1 MNNHITI
8 TGEEFSVK
16 RYYED
21 SLKTGAE
28 VLTIGYSEQNRAINV
43 LKKGSGKIKVLFVAR
58 IHASEPATTDALLKF
73 FKENTFDDVEAYGI
87 FLANP
92 DGATLYEQLWLKKPE
107 PHWENAHVD
116 ARANSNQVDINRD
129 WLDLS
134 QKETRAIQ
142 KFLIELK
149 PHFVV
154 DHHEYYWSDKGY
166 PPKLPTDDENGFMA
180 TMTDAPFKWIDE
192 FVKSS
197 SEECMYYLLKHL
209 LKETDSIKLRHFV
222 GEPIGDYENPI
233 FLGIYLA
240 LRGFPKLLVETW
252 GVGCST
258 YRLEKRI
265 EFHKKA
271 MGYVVE
277 WLRQNKLKILSKQET
292 EETIQFNIKECDQN
306 RVKNFLDKLHLH
318 KIKYDLLNGE
328 NIIIFCSSLEVGFIK
343 TIYYLLI
350 EKE

>member
-1 MNNHITI
+1 MDNHII
-8 TGEEFSVK
+8 VTGKEFSLI

-21 SLKTGAE
+21 SLTTGAE
-28 VLTIGYSEQNRAINV
+28 ILTIGYSEQNRAINV

-73 FKENTFDDVEAYGI
+73 FEENTFDDVEAYGI

-92 DGATLYEQLWLKKPE
+92 DGAALYERLWLKKPE
-107 PHWENAHVD
+107 PHWKNAHVD
-116 ARANSNQVDINRD
+116 ARVNSNQVDINKD

-134 QKETRAIQ
+134 QKETQAIQ

-154 DHHEYYWSDKGY
+154 DHHEYYWSDEGY

-192 FVKSS
+192 FVKNS
-197 SEECMYYLLKHL
+197 SEECMYYLFKNLS
-209 LKETDSIKLRHFV
+209 KETDNIKLRHFI
-222 GEPIGDYENPI
+222 GEPIGNYENPI

-258 YRLEKRI
+258 YRLEKRV

-271 MGYVVE
+271 MDYVVE
-277 WLRQNKLKILSKQET
+277 WLKQNKSKILSKLET
-292 EETIQFNIKECDQN
+292 KKTIRFDIKNSDQN
-306 RVKNFLDKLHLH
+306 QVKNFLDKLHLH

-328 NIIIFCSSLEVGFIK
+328 NIIIFCSSLEVGFVK

>member
-1 MNNHITI
+1 MNNNITI
-8 TGEEFSVK
+8 TGEEFSIK

-28 VLTIGYSEQNRAINV
+28 ILTIGYSEQNRPINV
-43 LKKGSGKIKVLFVAR
+43 LKKGSGEIKVLFVAR
-58 IHASEPATTDALLKF
+58 IHGSEPATTDALLKF
-73 FKENTFDDVEAYGI
+73 FTENTFDDIEVYGI

-92 DGATLYEQLWLKKPE
+92 DGAALYEQLWLKKPE
-107 PHWENAHVD
+107 PYWENSHID

-129 WLDLS
+129 WLNLS
-134 QKETRAIQ
+134 QKETQAIQ
-142 KFLIELK
+142 NFLIELK
-149 PHFVV
+149 PHFVA

-166 PPKLPTDDENGFMA
+166 PPKLPTDDEDGFMA
-180 TMTDAPFKWIDE
+180 TMTDAHFKWTNE
-192 FVKSS
+192 FVKNI
-197 SEECMYYLLKHL
+197 SEETMNYLLEKL
-209 LKETDSIKLRHFV
+209 SKDLDSIKLRHFL

-252 GVGCST
+252 GVACST

-271 MGYVVE
+271 MGYVIE
-277 WLRQNKLKILSKQET
+277 WLRNNKSKILSKPET
-292 EETIQFNIKECDQN
+292 KETVQFNIKDFDQN
-306 RVKNFLDKLHLH
+306 KVKNFLDKLCLH
-318 KIKYDLLNGE
+318 KIKYEIFNDE
-328 NIIIFCSSLEVGFIK
+328 NIIVSCSTLEVGFIK